1 MHIPVL
7 LNELIEQLDINPDGI
22 YVDLT
27 LGRGGHSAAILK
39 KLTSGKLIVF
49 DKDQQAI
56 EASKNKLLAISKNVI
71 FIWSDFANFKNRMDE
86 LGISK
91 VDGIIAD
98 LGVSSPQIDNAER
111 GFSYRFDSRIDMRM
125 DQNQSLDAHQIINS
139 YSEQQLVEILVNYG
153 EIQPAR
159 KIAKAIISNRP
170 INTTLEVVKIVRN
183 CLSPMLLARKNLV
196 KNVFQALRIAVNG
209 ELDALQS
216 LLFCFLSFLKPG
228 GKFAVITF
236 HSLED
241 KLVKFSFKKLL
252 DQNKTPFFIKDEPY
266 CLVKTIWPTSKE
278 VESNPRSKSAKL
290 RILTKLK
297 DENERKI

>member
-7 LNELIEQLDINPDGI
+7 LKELVDQLNINPDGI

-27 LGRGGHSAAILK
+27 LGRGGHSIAILK
-39 KLTSGKLIVF
+39 KLTTGKLIVF
-49 DKDQQAI
+49 DKDKQAI

-71 FIWSDFANFKNRMDE
+71 FVWSDFANFENHMNE

-91 VDGIIAD
+91 VDGIVAD
-98 LGVSSPQIDNAER
+98 LGVSSPQIDDPER
-111 GFSYRFDSRIDMRM
+111 GFSYRFDARVDMRM
-125 DQNQSLDAHQIINS
+125 NQSQTLDAHQILNS
-139 YSEQQLVEILVNYG
+139 YSEQQLVEILANYG
-153 EIQPAR
+153 EIKPAR
-159 KIAKAIISNRP
+159 QIAKAIISNRP
-170 INTTLEVVKIVRN
+170 VNTTFELVNIVRN
-183 CLSPMLLARKNLV
+183 CLSPALLAKKNLV

-216 LLFCFLSFLKPG
+216 LLFCFLSFLKQG

-252 DQNKTPFFIKDEPY
+252 DKNKTPFFVKDEPS
-266 CLVKTIWPTSKE
+266 CFVKTIWPTLQE
-278 VESNPRSKSAKL
+278 IESNPRSKSAKL